1 MEEEG
6 SLPRVLMFDFE
17 ESEWKNSSGELSI
30 SKNVLTEECRKTTK
44 SKIFVTDLFMNFQR
58 LQNKSAKSSM
68 DIDLINSIMVW

>member
-1 MEEEG
+1 
-6 SLPRVLMFDFE
+6 MFDFE